1 MSILGAFDTA
11 PGGIPTNAGRLLP
24 ALLDQMRAYP
34 GGIAGFLS
42 ALRQGG
48 LGEAVSSWLGTGP
61 NRTVTSEELRSAM
74 GPDMLQTIISQSG
87 EGESGVLKGLTTL
100 LPLVIDKL
108 SPDGVLS
115 DEELDPNEL
124 NGMLSKVMGR
134 FL

>member
-1 MSILGAFDTA
+1 MSILGAFDA
-11 PGGIPTNAGRLLP
+11 VPGGIPTNAGRLLP

-48 LGEAVSSWLGTGP
+48 LGEAVSSWLSTGP
-61 NRTVTSEELRSAM
+61 NRSVSSEELQQAM
-74 GPDMLQTIISQSG
+74 EPGMLQTITKQSG
-87 EGESGVLKGLTTL
+87 GDEKGVLLGLATL

-108 SPDGVLS
+108 SPDGTLS

>member
-24 ALLDQMRAYP
+24 ALLEQMRAYP

-48 LGEAVSSWLGTGP
+48 LGDIVSSWISKGP
-61 NRTVTSEELRSAM
+61 NQAVSAEQLQRALDP
-74 GPDMLQTIISQSG
+74 GMLQELTKHSG
-87 EGESGVLKGLTTL
+87 ENAEGVLHGLTTL

-108 SPDGVLS
+108 SPDGILR
-115 DEELDPNEL
+115 DEEVDTNEL
-124 NGMLSKVMGR
+124 SGMLSKVLGR

>member
-1 MSILGAFDTA
+1 MSILGAFDSV
-11 PGGIPTNAGRLLP
+11 PGGIPTKAGRLLP
-24 ALLDQMRAYP
+24 ALLDQMRAHP

-48 LGEAVSSWLGTGP
+48 LGDAVSSWLGSGP
-61 NRTVTSEELRSAM
+61 NKAVSTEELRRAM
-74 GPDMLQTIISQSG
+74 EPGTLQAITSQSG
-87 EGESGVLKGLTTL
+87 EGEDGVLQGLATL

-108 SPDGVLS
+108 SPEGELR
-115 DEELDPNEL
+115 DEEVDLNEL

>member
-115 DEELDPNEL
+115 DEELDPNE
-124 NGMLSKVMGR
+124 
-134 FL
+134 